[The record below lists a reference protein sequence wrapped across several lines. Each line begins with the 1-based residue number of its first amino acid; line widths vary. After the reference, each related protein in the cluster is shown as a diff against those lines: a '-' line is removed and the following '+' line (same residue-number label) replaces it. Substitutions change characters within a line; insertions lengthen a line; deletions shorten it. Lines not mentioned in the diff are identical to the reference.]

1 MKNFIHPSLSI
12 IFFLWKISLSQVSVT
27 AIDAVPKFGRTRA
40 LSMGGVT
47 IATSQGIEA
56 LSGNPGGLALLDGIQ
71 IAISG
76 SARLYGKS
84 DFYESF
90 YTYLECYSSKIN
102 KSFGL
107 TDLGI
112 VFPISIPK
120 PSIKL
125 VGAVGYRRFY
135 DWNHKKEE
143 EWYDDYDEG
152 NIKSKRIYEI
162 EGALHLLSLGLGT
175 VISER
180 CSFGMSINFP
190 VRKGVKTETQEE
202 SQNLYEKHTYRY
214 TENWDVSAKY
224 FIQWGGVFQVFSKL
238 SVGAFFSMNHKFIL
252 HDRRSS
258 VSYKVTR
265 TTHYNY
271 EGDDKNEWE
280 IPTTFD
286 FGIAY
291 RLKPHLLLAAEA
303 QSRPWANWRINDLP
317 IYGVENG
324 NAYRL
329 GIEYGKRIQYR
340 AGFAVD
346 RLPLLDANDDPVN
359 IKSVSAGIGFP
370 MNPLIVDMGASYQ
383 FTTFDAD
390 KRGSIAEYHIRELKL
405 SMSLTYNSTSNR

>member
-1 MKNFIHPSLSI
+1 MKHFTHPSLLI
-12 IFFLWKISLSQVSVT
+12 IFFLWKICLSQVRVT
-27 AIDAVPKFGRTRA
+27 AIDIAPKFGRTRA

-47 IATSQGIEA
+47 IATNQGIEA

-84 DFYESF
+84 DFNESF

-112 VFPISIPK
+112 AFPISIPK

-135 DWNHKKEE
+135 DWDHKKEE

-162 EGALHLLSLGLGT
+162 KSTLYLLSLALGT
-175 VISER
+175 AISER
-180 CSFGMSINFP
+180 CSFGMSVNFP
-190 VRKGVKTETQEE
+190 VRKGYKTETLEE
-202 SQNLYEKHTYRY
+202 SQHPYETHTYRY

-238 SVGAFFSMNHKFIL
+238 SVGVFCLMNHKFIL

-265 TTHYNY
+265 TAHYD
-271 EGDDKNEWE
+271 ERDDKNEWE

-329 GIEYGKRIQYR
+329 GIEYGKSIQYR
-340 AGFAVD
+340 AGFAAD

-359 IKSVSAGIGFP
+359 INSVSAGIGFP
-370 MNPLIVDMGASYQ
+370 MNHLIVDMGASYK
-383 FTTFDAD
+383 FITFDAD
-390 KRGSIAEYHIRELKL
+390 KWGMIAEYHIREFKL
-405 SMSLTYNSTSNR
+405 DMSLKYTLTSNK